1 MRAAG
6 ARGRGEWILIADDNA
21 QVLEILA
28 ASLRQMGYEPQQAAN
43 APSALAQC
51 AQHADRIRLLILDY
65 DLPGGSGLDVLRK
78 VRRAKAALPAI
89 LISGELGRDLDDA
102 RDEHTR
108 VIRKPFRL
116 EDLTELVTELLTQ
129 SEKTEATA

>member
-1 MRAAG
+1 M
-6 ARGRGEWILIADDNA
+6 
-21 QVLEILA
+21 
-28 ASLRQMGYEPQQAAN
+28 
-43 APSALAQC
+43 
-51 AQHADRIRLLILDY
+51 
-65 DLPGGSGLDVLRK
+65 LDVLRK

-116 EDLTELVTELLTQ
+116 EDLTELMTELLTQ